1 MRLLVLLG
9 PFTDC
14 NNEFPCPLYTSTSEI
29 PNPFLTEPL
38 LPLLTFTLKRVACS
52 CACSSR
58 KSELKPLFCLGS
70 PQRDREKMNSL
81 IVVFWLSLLSK

>member
-1 MRLLVLLG
+1 MRLLALLG

-14 NNEFPCPLYTSTSEI
+14 NNKFPCPSYTSTSEI
-29 PNPFLTEPL
+29 PIPFLTEPL
-38 LPLLTFTLKRVACS
+38 LPLLTFTLKRV
-52 CACSSR
+52 ACSSR